1 MGFPISV
8 RAPVRALSIFVVAG
22 LVVTG
27 CKKKVEPP
35 PPPPPQPVQV
45 RLQVTSITPSL
56 VAPNVP
62 VAAKVFGSAFEAGAT
77 VNFLGGGAG
86 SEVQVLDGN
95 TLAVRIP
102 GLAVGKYDVE
112 ITNPGGETSTL
123 RQGLTVKVLELS
135 CKSAT
140 VNFAFDQSGL
150 TSAAK
155 STLSGHGAC
164 YQSDAGQIRI
174 EGHADERGT
183 VDYNLALGQ
192 RRADSVKRAIVGA
205 GVSAGKVS
213 TVSLG
218 EERPVDGGHNE
229 SAWAANRRAEIS
241 ASE

>member
-1 MGFPISV
+1 MGFAFSIRAVSV
-8 RAPVRALSIFVVAG
+8 LVFLG

-45 RLQVTSITPSL
+45 RLQVTSISPG
-56 VAPNVP
+56 VIAPNTP
-62 VAAKVFGSAFEAGAT
+62 AAAKVYGSAFEAGAT
-77 VNFLGGGAG
+77 VNFVEGGAG
-86 SEVQVLDGN
+86 NEVQALDGN
-95 TLAVRIP
+95 TLSVRIP
-102 GLAVGKYDVE
+102 GLAVGTYDVE

-140 VNFAFDQSGL
+140 VNFAYDQAGL

-155 STLSGHGAC
+155 STLSSHGSC
-164 YQSDAGQIRI
+164 YQSEAGNIRI

-192 RRADSVKRAIVGA
+192 RRADSVKRSLTGS
-205 GVSAGKVS
+205 GVSGSKIS

-218 EERPVDGGHNE
+218 E
-229 SAWAANRRAEIS
+229 
-241 ASE
+241 